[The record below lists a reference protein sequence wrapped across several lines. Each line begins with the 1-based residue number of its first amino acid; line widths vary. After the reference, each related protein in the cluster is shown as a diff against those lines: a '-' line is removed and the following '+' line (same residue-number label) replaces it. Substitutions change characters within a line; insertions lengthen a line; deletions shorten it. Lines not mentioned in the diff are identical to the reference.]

1 MNKETKENTKK
12 WFEEWI
18 LKLNLCP
25 FAHAVQAKKQIRFEV
40 EKSDSFE
47 KCVQK
52 AVSEIEFLIEHDSDS
67 EDEKEA
73 EQKIEDEEYY
83 IDTTLLVFPNQPNF
97 NDSFEDFLDFVALV
111 ELYLE
116 QNELDSEFQLVAFHP
131 NFIFEVEEMNSKSHY
146 TNRSPYPTLHILREK
161 SVAKATEYFGNVALI
176 PQKNIEKLEKM
187 KDTDFDWLKSFQ
199 K

>member
-1 MNKETKENTKK
+1 MNKTEIQNNTKK

-25 FAHAVQAKKQIRFEV
+25 FAHAVYVKKQIRFEI
-40 EKSDSFE
+40 EESDNFE

-52 AVSEIEFLIEHDSDS
+52 AVFEIDFLLEHDADS
-67 EDEKEA
+67 ESETEN
-73 EQKIEDEEYY
+73 EDKTEYY
-83 IDTTLLVFPNQPNF
+83 IDTTLLVFPNQLNF
-97 NDSFEDFLDFVALV
+97 KDSFEDFLDFVALLEV
-111 ELYLE
+111 YLE

-131 NFIFEVEEMNSKSHY
+131 NFIFEVEDINSKSHY
-146 TNRSPYPTLHILREK
+146 TNRSPYPTLHILREQ
-161 SVAKATEYFGNVALI
+161 SVQKAIEDFGNVELI

-187 KDTDFDWLKSFQ
+187 KETDFDWLKSFQ

>member
-1 MNKETKENTKK
+1 MTDIQKNTKK

-25 FAHAVQAKKQIRFEV
+25 FAHAVHAQEQIRFEI
-40 EKSDSFE
+40 EESDDFK

-52 AVSEIEFLIEHDSDS
+52 AVAEIDFLIEHDSDS
-67 EDEKEA
+67 HSEDE
-73 EQKIEDEEYY
+73 ITEDDTEYY
-83 IDTTLLVFPNQPNF
+83 IDTTLLVFPNQTNF
-97 NDSFEDFLDFVALV
+97 KESFEDFLDFVALV

-131 NFIFEVEEMNSKSHY
+131 NFIFEVEELNSKSHY

-161 SVAKATEYFGNVALI
+161 SVQKATESFGNVALI

-187 KDTDFDWLKSFQ
+187 KDADFEWLKSFQ

>member
-1 MNKETKENTKK
+1 MTDIQKNTKK

-25 FAHAVQAKKQIRFEV
+25 FAHAVQAKKQIRFEI
-40 EKSDSFE
+40 EESNSFE

-52 AVSEIEFLIEHDSDS
+52 AVSEIDFLLEHGADS
-67 EDEKEA
+67 ESETEN
-73 EQKIEDEEYY
+73 EDKTEFY
-83 IDTTLLVFPNQPNF
+83 IDTTLLIFPNQLNF
-97 NDSFEDFLDFVALV
+97 KESFEDFLDFVALL

-131 NFIFEVEEMNSKSHY
+131 NFIFEVEDINSKSHY
-146 TNRSPYPTLHILREK
+146 TNRSPYPTLHILREP
-161 SVAKATEYFGNVALI
+161 SVQKAIEDFGNVESI

-187 KDTDFDWLKSFQ
+187 KESDFDWLKSFQ

>member
-1 MNKETKENTKK
+1 MSKTIEVQNNTKK

-25 FAHAVQAKKQIRFEV
+25 FAHSVQAKKQIRFEI
-40 EKSDSFE
+40 EESDSFK

-52 AVSEIEFLIEHDSDS
+52 AVSEIDFLLEHGADS
-67 EDEKEA
+67 ESETEN
-73 EQKIEDEEYY
+73 EDKTEYY

-97 NDSFEDFLDFVALV
+97 KDSFEDFLDFVALL

-131 NFIFEVEEMNSKSHY
+131 NFIFEVEDINSKSHY
-146 TNRSPYPTLHILREK
+146 TNRSPYPTLHILREA
-161 SVAKATEYFGNVALI
+161 SVQKAIEDFGNVEII

-187 KDTDFDWLKSFQ
+187 KDGDFDWLKSFQ

>member
-1 MNKETKENTKK
+1 MNKNAELNTKK

-25 FAHAVQAKKQIRFEV
+25 FAYAVHAKKEIRFEV
-40 EKSDSFE
+40 EESNDFK

-67 EDEKEA
+67 HAEDE
-73 EQKIEDEEYY
+73 ILEDDTECY
-83 IDTTLLVFPNQPNF
+83 IDTTLLIFPNQTNF
-97 NDSFEDFLDFVALV
+97 KDSFEDFLDFVALI

-131 NFIFEVEEMNSKSHY
+131 NFIFEVEKLNSKSHY

-161 SVAKATEYFGNVALI
+161 SVQKATEDFGNVALI

-187 KDTDFDWLKSFQ
+187 KEEDFEWLKSFQ